1 MAVNFDA
8 VLKIATKVVGAEQIT
23 ALRGS
28 FQQVEGAA
36 SSLTSRLGPLIGL
49 AGGVGL
55 LGKIFGDT
63 ATLQTQTKSL
73 EVLLGS
79 ADKATSIVKELQS
92 YGAVTPFESTELIET
107 AKRLNA
113 FGIEGGKVVSVTKR
127 LGDIAGAT
135 GSNLGE
141 LATAYGQVVA
151 KGRLQTEEL
160 LQFQE
165 RGVGIQGELQRMYS
179 MSGEELQKALSKGKI
194 SAVSFE
200 QAIINLTNTGG
211 KYANGATAQ
220 STTLAGRLST
230 LKDTFTSLSQ
240 TIGETMLPAFELTLN
255 GLTAVTGALAK
266 LPAPLQAAIGGVALL
281 GVGLVV
287 LAPLLA
293 STISVVTTLAGL
305 GLGATLAGWA
315 GAIVPVATGLAALVA
330 GFVTAPILIGAA
342 LVAAGVAVFTFRD
355 QIGAAFTGLWDT
367 IANPTTGFIALIGL
381 SWNNAMDNLKS
392 YGSGILSNV
401 TENWT
406 AFIDTIIGPENGLIA
421 RLGQTWNSAM
431 DAMRDYAVGLVQ
443 PITDAWESIVGTVR
457 GVINGALSLAGRAV
471 NSFIDQINQLIRA
484 ANAVSAAVRGPQL
497 GQIRYV
503 EVPQFAGGGRTGNGP
518 RSGGLD
524 GQGGFLAMLHPQEEV
539 IDHYGPQR
547 RVPQF
552 AGAQMG
558 DQGLGIR
565 QGASGARGAA
575 SGGSFTADFKLNHTG
590 PVYRLPDGTDAITL
604 ADAEAITARAL
615 EDYETYRVSIDGR
628 RAIGIA

>member
-141 LATAYGQVVA
+141 LATAYGRVVA